1 MTLPRPLAKYKNK
14 SENGIEG
21 TKLQMIDFLVSKT
34 ILTTL
39 NIVFWYAPS
48 LFQPQR
54 FENKNIEI
62 DSVHWP
68 HHSSLCKQTRIK
80 NNNKK

>member
-14 SENGIEG
+14 SKNGIEG

-39 NIVFWYAPS
+39 NIVF
-48 LFQPQR
+48 
-54 FENKNIEI
+54 
-62 DSVHWP
+62 
-68 HHSSLCKQTRIK
+68 
-80 NNNKK
+80 